1 MKKVLLA
8 ALLAAFLVYVVYD
21 TFLAGSVVMKRGRL
35 CDYTAAG
42 SVYEDIPSA
51 IARGV
56 RLLEVH
62 VYSDERDQP
71 VVSMVPQNSGRDFT
85 DNNVS
90 FEQVCVDIT
99 NDAFPSKDPFI
110 LSIVSHTDKSVT
122 LNTVAE
128 HLTTITRH
136 HLIRDK
142 NVSIET
148 APIDS
153 LANKLVIVSGGN
165 VHGSALEPLL
175 DLSWSNSNI
184 RRLTYQQALHPRDS
198 EELKHYTRDHIVLVS
213 PQPELKTIT
222 ANPNTPLA
230 FGCQW
235 NLFARDPPGFVAK
248 SSPA

>member
-1 MKKVLLA
+1 MKWLLPA
-8 ALLAAFLVYVVYD
+8 VLAAFLVYLVYD
-21 TFLAGSVVMKRGRL
+21 TFVEKGRILTRGRL

-51 IARGV
+51 IRRGI

-71 VVSMVPQNSGRDFT
+71 VVSKVPQNSGKDFS

-90 FEQVCVDIT
+90 FEQVCVDIA

-122 LNTVAE
+122 LNKVAE
-128 HLTTITRH
+128 HLTTITRKFLSEEKRVH
-136 HLIRDK
+136 
-142 NVSIET
+142 T

-153 LANKLVIVSGGN
+153 LANKLIVVSGGN
-165 VHGSALEPLL
+165 VNGTELEPLVN
-175 DLSWSNSNI
+175 LSWSSTDA
-184 RRLTYQQALHPRDS
+184 RRLEYQQALHPRDP
-198 EELKHYTRDHIVLVS
+198 EELARYTKDRIVLVA
-213 PQPELKTIT
+213 PQPELKTLN

-235 NLFARDPPGFVAK
+235 NLFAHEPPGFVAK
-248 SSPA
+248 VSRV